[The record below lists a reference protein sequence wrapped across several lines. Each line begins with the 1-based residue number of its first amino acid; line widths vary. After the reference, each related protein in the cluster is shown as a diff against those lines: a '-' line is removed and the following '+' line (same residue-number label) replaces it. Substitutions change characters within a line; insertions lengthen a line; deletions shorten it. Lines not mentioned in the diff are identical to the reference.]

1 MAKTRKAQGVDAH
14 STSKRGNA
22 PPEQYWWKK
31 GSPSP
36 NPKGRPRSAD
46 IRQFVKEF
54 AAEDDRGKTRLRQW
68 LEMADRRARQGSSK
82 HLELLLAYGY
92 GRPIQ
97 AVDVTTQTLTP
108 EQYLERIEEALAV
121 LPAEDNEQP
130 SDSRIN

>member
-1 MAKTRKAQGVDAH
+1 MTKTRKARGVNAQ
-14 STSKRGNA
+14 SKGPDA
-22 PPEQYWWKK
+22 PPEQFWWQK
-31 GSPSP
+31 GCPSP

-68 LEMADRRARQGSSK
+68 LEMADRRARQGSPK

-97 AVDVTTQTLTP
+97 AVDVTTQNLTP
-108 EQYLERIEEALAV
+108 EQYIERIEEALAV